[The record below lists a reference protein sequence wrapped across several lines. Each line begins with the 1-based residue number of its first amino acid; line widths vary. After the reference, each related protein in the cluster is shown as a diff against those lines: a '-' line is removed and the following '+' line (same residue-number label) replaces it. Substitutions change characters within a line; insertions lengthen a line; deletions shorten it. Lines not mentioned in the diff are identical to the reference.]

1 MITDAVAAALGG
13 LQRNQAALAGHAHRL
28 AQAGAPTTTAAGEP
42 APPDVDIHEEMV
54 GVLVARRGWEANLPV
69 LRAADEM
76 LGSLLDVLA

>member
-1 MITDAVAAALGG
+1 MIADAVAAALGG

-28 AQAGAPTTTAAGEP
+28 AQAGAPHDAPGAT
-42 APPDVDIHEEMV
+42 APPSVDIHQEMV